1 MQDLIAQEILKILME
16 SGIFR
21 EESTALKVLESAPK
35 SWIAELE
42 ESASFVA
49 ISSLQESL
57 EEAVANK
64 DFELAKNIK
73 EKIAQLSQS

>member
-21 EESTALKVLESAPK
+21 EEQTALEVLESAPK

-42 ESASFVA
+42 ESASFAA

-64 DFELAKNIK
+64 DFESAKNIK
-73 EKIAQLSQS
+73 EKIGQLSQS

>member
-21 EESTALKVLESAPK
+21 EESTALEVLESAPK

-64 DFELAKNIK
+64 DFESAKNIK
-73 EKIAQLSQS
+73 EKIARLSQS

>member
-21 EESTALKVLESAPK
+21 EESTALEVLESAPK

-64 DFELAKNIK
+64 DFESAKIIK

>member
-21 EESTALKVLESAPK
+21 EESTALEVLESAPE

-64 DFELAKNIK
+64 DFESAKIIK
-73 EKIAQLSQS
+73 EKIGQLSQS

>member
-1 MQDLIAQEILKILME
+1 
-16 SGIFR
+16 
-21 EESTALKVLESAPK
+21 LESAPK

-64 DFELAKNIK
+64 DFESAKNIK

>member
-21 EESTALKVLESAPK
+21 EESTALEVLESAPK

-64 DFELAKNIK
+64 DFESAKNIK

>member
-21 EESTALKVLESAPK
+21 EESTALEVLESAPK

-64 DFELAKNIK
+64 DFESAKNIK
-73 EKIAQLSQS
+73 EKIGQLSQS

>member
-1 MQDLIAQEILKILME
+1 MQDLIAQEILNILME

-21 EESTALKVLESAPK
+21 EESTALEVLESAPK
-35 SWIAELE
+35 SWIAELK

-64 DFELAKNIK
+64 DFESAKNIK
-73 EKIAQLSQS
+73 EKIARLSQS

>member
-1 MQDLIAQEILKILME
+1 ME

-21 EESTALKVLESAPK
+21 EEKTALEVLESAPE
-35 SWIAELE
+35 SWIAELK
-42 ESASFVA
+42 ESASFAA

-64 DFELAKNIK
+64 DFESAKNIK
-73 EKIAQLSQS
+73 EKIGQLSQS

>member
-1 MQDLIAQEILKILME
+1 MQDLIAQEILNILME

-21 EESTALKVLESAPK
+21 EESTALEVLESAPK

-64 DFELAKNIK
+64 DFESAKNIK
-73 EKIAQLSQS
+73 EKIARLSQS